1 MNHYGNYEKGDWDH
15 DRQHYVSGRKYGK
28 PLGPDAPHIPN
39 GAERKELARIMQRS
53 GLSEEE
59 VRLNKVHR
67 IALAQARKEPTTR
80 GTTDRKKL
88 MIKRKARKL
97 RELTHHQNMEIYR
110 RSLRAQS
117 DDQLPLKVV

>member
-1 MNHYGNYEKGDWDH
+1 MSHYDEHEKGDWDH
-15 DRQHYVSGRKYGK
+15 ERQDYVSGRKYGK
-28 PLGPDAPHIPN
+28 PLGPGAPHIPN

-67 IALAQARKEPTTR
+67 VALAKARKEPTSR
-80 GTTDRKKL
+80 GTTDRVKL

-97 RELTHHQNMEIYR
+97 RELTHLQNVESYSR
-110 RSLRAQS
+110 RQQAQS
-117 DDQLPLKVV
+117 GDQLHQLG